1 MASASKQIGSA
12 EAGCVAMWLRSRG
25 LDSLLMQSA
34 TARGSP
40 RSATVR
46 AIKSSIVV
54 PIDERRFLFMV
65 QQTPFFAL
73 RLMWVMTARLRA
85 MNERAKAAE

>member
-34 TARGSP
+34 TAGGSP

-65 QQTPFFAL
+65 QQTIVTT
-73 RLMWVMTARLRA
+73 RHRRQS
-85 MNERAKAAE
+85 